1 MTATPPRDFGFGE
14 DEQLLRDLAH
24 RFLDEHMP
32 VERLRA
38 LVASDPEA
46 AYERGERPAWDEGI
60 WKQIGELGWAGLA
73 VPESAG
79 GVGGKMVGIAALV
92 EAVGRHALPSP
103 FVATLCAAFALRAAR
118 SEAADAWLARIADG
132 AAASLAITD
141 ARGSWEP
148 DDTGVTARADGASL
162 VLSGAAHFVQ
172 DAFKADFFIVSARDE
187 RGVVMCAVPKDAAG
201 VTLVQNHIHDLT
213 RDQATLALDGV
224 RVPRE
229 NIVSEETGALRRA
242 WPALLVV
249 VAADLCG
256 TSEWQL
262 QTTVEYAKQR
272 KQFER
277 QIGFFQAVKH
287 PLVNAMI
294 EIDRARSLLYHAACC
309 IDSDDPS
316 AEAAARMAKSAASD
330 AGAFISDRSVQLHG
344 GIGFT
349 WECDV
354 HLYFKRSLHNQTLYG
369 DGAYQR
375 VKLADQLIGAIGS

>member
-1 MTATPPRDFGFGE
+1 
-14 DEQLLRDLAH
+14 
-24 RFLDEHMP
+24 
-32 VERLRA
+32 
-38 LVASDPEA
+38 
-46 AYERGERPAWDEGI
+46 
-60 WKQIGELGWAGLA
+60 
-73 VPESAG
+73 
-79 GVGGKMVGIAALV
+79 MVGIAALI
-92 EAVGRHALPSP
+92 EEVGRHALPSP
-103 FVATLCAAFALRAAR
+103 LVATLCSAFALRAAGTP
-118 SEAADAWLARIADG
+118 AADAWLARIADG

-148 DDTGVTARADGASL
+148 EGCGVTARTDGANL

-172 DAFKADFFIVSARDE
+172 DAFKADVLVVSARRE
-187 RGVVMCAVPKDAAG
+187 SGLVLCAVPADSAG
-201 VTLVQNHIHDLT
+201 TVLGQDHIHDLT
-213 RDQATLALDGV
+213 RDQGTVHFDGA

-229 NIVSEETGALRRA
+229 NVVAEDGAAALRRA
-242 WPALLVV
+242 WPTLLVA

-262 QTTVEYAKQR
+262 QATVEYAKQR

-309 IDSDDPS
+309 IDTGDEG
-316 AEAAARMAKSAASD
+316 AEIAARMAKSAASD

-354 HLYFKRSLHNQTLYG
+354 HLFFKRSMHNQMLYG

-375 VKLADQLIGAIGS
+375 KVLAERLIGPIGT